1 MPTSSSPAPQPTGGR
16 QARWQPH
23 NDRRRERIVTALIE
37 LIEETPMGV
46 EVPMQQITERSGLSK
61 SVVYRQFSGRDELD
75 RRTRTAIGDRFT
87 DDIDIALDIS
97 EGSIR
102 VILRRT
108 IAAVVD
114 WIDSHPRLYDF
125 LRHGPA
131 LGDPGDV
138 DAVSSLK
145 DRIAGRT
152 RLLVSGLA
160 GVVGVVDEA
169 AADTMTFA
177 IVSMTEAT
185 VSRWARDRD
194 RAMGRDELVAELA
207 GYAWSVL
214 DGVARAH
221 RLTLDPDEPLL
232 AALARLS
239 SVDTAP

>member
-1 MPTSSSPAPQPTGGR
+1 MSSSPAPQPTGGR

-23 NDRRRERIVTALIE
+23 NTRRRERIVTALIE

-46 EVPMQQITERSGLSK
+46 EVSMQRITERSGLSK

-75 RRTRTAIGDRFT
+75 RRTRTTIGDRFT
-87 DDIDIALDIS
+87 DDIDAALDIS
-97 EGSIR
+97 DGSIH

-114 WIDSHPRLYDF
+114 WIDQHARLYDF
-125 LRHGPA
+125 LRRGPA
-131 LGDPGDV
+131 LGDPDDV
-138 DAVSSLK
+138 DGVSSLK
-145 DRIAGRT
+145 DRIAART
-152 RLLVSGLA
+152 RQLVSGLA

-185 VSRWARDRD
+185 VSRWARAPERS
-194 RAMGRDELVAELA
+194 MSRDELVAELA
-207 GYAWSVL
+207 GYTWSVL

-232 AALARLS
+232 AALTRLASADS
-239 SVDTAP
+239 SS